1 MDYKS
6 KINEQLEQM
15 GFNKIEDYD
24 LDQPFNNLGID
35 SLDQVEL
42 IMTCEKEFDIMIPD
56 DKAVELVTPR
66 QLIEY
71 LQDHVKE
78 PI

>member
-15 GFNKIEDYD
+15 GFNKIEDFE

-42 IMTCEKEFDIMIPD
+42 IMTCEKEFNIEIPD